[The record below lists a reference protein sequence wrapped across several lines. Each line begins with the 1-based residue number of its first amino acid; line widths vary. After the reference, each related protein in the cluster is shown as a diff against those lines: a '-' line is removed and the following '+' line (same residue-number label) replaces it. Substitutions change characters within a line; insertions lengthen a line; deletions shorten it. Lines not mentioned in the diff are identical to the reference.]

1 MLASIEQGTNNVWAI
16 GDCASCGLPPTAT
29 VATQQGAYLARVLN
43 ETAEILYERV
53 LPKNQLLQGYVATG
67 GGASDA
73 GAATGAGA
81 GAGAGAGSGAAAPV
95 ADEADSDVMAGL
107 PPFAFSDKGAMGYV
121 GDKEAVFSAH
131 ITEGKDVTVSGR
143 AAWWMYRSVFFSRL
157 LSARNRVYVGADVL
171 KSALFGRN
179 VSRW

>member
-1 MLASIEQGTNNVWAI
+1 MCSTVVQGTSNIWAI
-16 GDCASCGLPPTAT
+16 GDCASSGLPPTAT

-43 ETAEILYERV
+43 ETAEILYDRV

-67 GGASDA
+67 AGASVEEV
-73 GAATGAGA
+73 GAGA
-81 GAGAGAGSGAAAPV
+81 GDSKAASGETADDAGTDP
-95 ADEADSDVMAGL
+95 MAGI
-107 PPFAFSDKGAMGYV
+107 PPFAFSDLGAMGYV

-131 ITEGKDVTVSGR
+131 ITEGKDLTVSGR

-157 LSARNRVYVGADVL
+157 LSARNRVFVGADVL
-171 KSALFGRN
+171 KSTVFGRN